1 MDWLRKKAE
10 YYVIYSEA
18 LIKMEIVVL
27 LLLFVFSAL
36 CFVRWMQESLG
47 PHFVNECFNVT
58 VSKCYYCVEGD
69 I

>member
-1 MDWLRKKAE
+1 
-10 YYVIYSEA
+10 
-18 LIKMEIVVL
+18 MEIVVL